1 MCYVSSNKS
10 LKRNSISLNKV
21 MYSLNFTLVRSCMK
35 ITKLKKFSVKKER
48 FHSAGYRAQDLS
60 IAGRMLYHLSYGGST
75 QLFSQN
81 LFTPH
86 VATDKPGT
94 IF

>member
-1 MCYVSSNKS
+1 MEFFNI
-10 LKRNSISLNKV
+10 NW
-21 MYSLNFTLVRSCMK
+21 RSF
-35 ITKLKKFSVKKER
+35 LWKKER

-94 IF
+94 MFWFFQIISVDYVDH